1 MKISFECDCI
11 LLQNSLLSFCK
22 DFIAHRKDCDFIVS
36 DKKTQTPKPLF
47 LIAPGGHINVP
58 FNKRELINVL
68 EEFYSAIQIKPIPV
82 KNSQIARN
90 GGELEAQ
97 ILALFENFKKDLIAL
112 IRANRE

>member
-11 LLQNSLLSFCK
+11 LLQNSLLNFCK

-36 DKKTQTPKPLF
+36 DRKTQTPKPLF

-90 GGELEAQ
+90 GGELETQ
-97 ILALFENFKKDLIAL
+97 ILTLFENFKKDLITL
-112 IRANRE
+112 IRASRE

>member
-11 LLQNSLLSFCK
+11 LLEESLRLFLR
-22 DFIAHRKDCDFIVS
+22 DFISPRKDCDFIVS
-36 DKKTQTPKPLF
+36 DKKTQTSKPLF

-68 EEFYSAIQIKPIPV
+68 EEFYSAIQIKAQPA
-82 KNSQIARN
+82 KNSQIARD
-90 GGELEAQ
+90 GGELETQ
-97 ILALFENFKKDLIAL
+97 ILAIFENFKKDLIAL

>member
-11 LLQNSLLSFCK
+11 LLQNSLLNFCK

-36 DKKTQTPKPLF
+36 DKKTQTQKPLF
-47 LIAPGGHINVP
+47 LIAHGGHINVP

-68 EEFYSAIQIKPIPV
+68 EEFYSAIQIKAQPA
-82 KNSQIARN
+82 KNSQIERD
-90 GGELEAQ
+90 GGELETQ
-97 ILALFENFKKDLIAL
+97 ILAIFENFKKDLIAL